1 MIKLQILSAQVEERG
16 GTIQR
21 GERKGEPY
29 HIKNQEGYVHNGH
42 AFPERFKIS
51 LGELPPLQPAMYYL
65 DPASIEIGEYGDLRI
80 ARSLKLLTEDEAIAY
95 LREQLPVSMLAKL
108 AADPSP
114 LNASKPSKPAQAA

>member
-95 LREQLPVSMLAKL
+95 LREQLPAAMLAKL
-108 AADPSP
+108 VGPVDAA
-114 LNASKPSKPAQAA
+114 KPSKPAQAA

>member
-1 MIKLQILSAQVEERG
+1 MIKLQILSAAIEERG

-21 GERKGEPY
+21 GERKGESY

-42 AFPERFKIS
+42 AFPERCKIS

-80 ARSLKLLTEDEAIAY
+80 SRSLKLLTEDEAIAY
-95 LREQLPVSMLAKL
+95 LREQLPSSMLAKL
-108 AADPSP
+108 AGPVDAG
-114 LNASKPSKPAQAA
+114 KPSKPAQAT

>member
-95 LREQLPVSMLAKL
+95 LREQLPASMLAKL
-108 AADPSP
+108 VGPVDAA
-114 LNASKPSKPAQAA
+114 KPSKPAQAA

>member
-1 MIKLQILSAQVEERG
+1 MIKLQILSAAIEERG

-51 LGELPPLQPAMYYL
+51 LGDLPPLQPAMYYL

-80 ARSLKLLTEDEAIAY
+80 SRSLKLLTEDEAIAY
-95 LREQLPVSMLAKL
+95 LREQLPAAMLAKL
-108 AADPSP
+108 VGPVD
-114 LNASKPSKPAQAA
+114 ASKPSKPAQAA